1 MKPLVISQPLKKSNI
16 LSFVISNVPYHFFSV
31 KGRNQSFGFLVGNTH
46 EKKGGGEG
54 GRGGEV
60 CVCQNI
66 LFRVLRDGTEIIQK

>member
-54 GRGGEV
+54 GRGGEGIFKGGP
-60 CVCQNI
+60 N
-66 LFRVLRDGTEIIQK
+66 